1 MNKNK
6 LLKKDRQFPH
16 TYVIVFAIVVICG
29 ILTWI
34 VPGGSFERETVV
46 VDGIARQV
54 VKSDS
59 FHYVENTPQTWQIF
73 SAIFDGFVD
82 KADIIVFIL
91 LIGGA
96 FWILNQTK
104 SIDIGIEYFLKSSKK
119 LEKNRLLKK
128 IGVNN
133 IILVSIMLMFSLF
146 GAIFGMSEETIAFI
160 IIFVPLAVSMGYDS
174 IVGVN
179 LCFVAAGLGFTGA
192 VLNPFTIGIA
202 QGLSNI
208 PLFSG
213 AEYRMFCW
221 LIINIVG
228 FTYILIYASRV
239 KKNPKISPTY
249 SDDEHWRELAKNSD
263 EQITKQTPKSAW
275 YTLAFVA
282 IALGIYSF
290 KFPITNMSVGNS
302 GFEFAF
308 IPVLSVLFVVSSFFL
323 LRKNVHF
330 FILNILLFT
339 ILFLI
344 VGVMGYHWYIT
355 EIATLFFVMGL
366 LSGIAFGY
374 TPNTITKHF
383 LNGVKDI
390 LSAGLIVGLAGGI
403 IIILQNGQI
412 IDTILYAVSS
422 SMQEAGKVASVS
434 IMYLIQTGIN
444 LIMPSGSAK
453 AALTMP
459 IMSQFSDLVGISR
472 QASVMAFQFGDGF
485 TNMITPTSGV
495 LMGVLGVAR
504 IQYVKWFKWVLPLI
518 LILFVLG
525 LLLLIPTVTMD
536 LKGF

>member
-6 LLKKDRQFPH
+6 LLKKDKQFPH

-82 KADIIVFIL
+82 KADIIIFIL

-179 LCFVAAGLGFTGA
+179 LCFVAAGLGFVGA

-249 SDDEHWRELAKNSD
+249 SDDEHWRELAKNSN

-308 IPVLSVLFVVSSFFL
+308 IPVLSVLFVLSSFFL

-412 IDTILYAVSS
+412 IDTMLYAVSS
-422 SMQEAGKVASVS
+422 SMQEAGKIASVS

-472 QASVMAFQFGDGF
+472 QAAVMAFQFGDGF

-525 LLLLIPTVTMD
+525 FILLIPTVTMD

>member
-82 KADIIVFIL
+82 KADIIIFIL

-104 SIDIGIEYFLKSSKK
+104 SIDIGIEHFLNSSKK

-412 IDTILYAVSS
+412 IDTMLYAVSS
-422 SMQEAGKVASVS
+422 SMQEAGKIASVS

-472 QASVMAFQFGDGF
+472 QAAVMAFQFGDGF

-525 LLLLIPTVTMD
+525 FILLIPTVTMD